1 MSYLKRLS
9 HILFKTNLPKT
20 LWLNFKMLPFQQARK
35 LPIYI
40 YGRMQFKD
48 LSGKIILDADKI
60 SSGMIKVGKH
70 DFYIATSVQR
80 TQWNIVGT
88 MIFKGPVKFLQGSY
102 ILVAGNATLE
112 IGGDEGVFGTNLRI
126 FCFDHI
132 VLGKNVRMAWDGQI
146 MDSSFHYI
154 ELQNKDNLVK
164 PLTKPIVIGDNVWIG
179 NRTTISKGTVLPDHT
194 IVASNSMV
202 NKDFSELGP
211 DCMLAGAPAV
221 FKASGCHRIFDTQR
235 ERELDKQFNYT
246 RTHL

>member
-9 HILFKTNLPKT
+9 HIIFKTNLPKT
-20 LWLNFKMLPFQQARK
+20 LWLNFKMLPFKQARK

-40 YGRMQFKD
+40 YGRMQFRN

-70 DFYIATSVQR
+70 DFYIATAVQR
-80 TQWNIVGT
+80 TQWNIAGT
-88 MIFKGPVKFLQGSY
+88 MIFKGPIKFLQGSY

-154 ELQNKDNLVK
+154 ELQQKDNLVK
-164 PLTKPIVIGDNVWIG
+164 PLTKPIVIGNNVWIG
-179 NRTTISKGTVLPDHT
+179 NRTTISKGTVLPDYT

-202 NKDFSELGP
+202 NKDFSALGP
-211 DCMLAGAPAV
+211 DCMLAGAPAIH
-221 FKASGCHRIFDTQR
+221 KASGCHRIFDTQR